1 MVVLL
6 FFLFIFLLIRT
17 QRLSDRIKQLEK
29 AVSTRADTQKQA
41 FPPDYKKEEKPAVSV
56 SPWEAPAPVKTEAKD
71 EPTPEKKA
79 PAAETK
85 QNAVFTFLGQ
95 NLNVWLA
102 AGAGLL
108 GVFFF
113 VKYSIDNGLLS
124 PAVRLFLSTV
134 FGIAAIAG
142 GEILFKR
149 EKIANNERIAQVLT
163 GVGLAALYF
172 TSYAL
177 SRVYDLTTVF
187 VSFALMCVVT
197 ALSVYLCFRHRKTP
211 LAVLT
216 VIGGFL
222 TPALVRE
229 ATGDIYFFTGYCI
242 LCSVMFMIIAK
253 KLKSPLL
260 AIFDLTLLF
269 LWTFLQMGYT
279 YTPFDSVLFFC
290 VGGTVFFAANF
301 LFTGEDKKS
310 LLLQK
315 LAGSAVLLMMLT
327 LLVRAH
333 YGVLE
338 WGLTGLVCLFLLIR
352 TVKAPEKNLP
362 LFSGI
367 MLVAFLLMS
376 LWTPDSLTQKY
387 CVFGGFT
394 ALALVVPYILLW
406 KVPVFTDYIAALLPV
421 LAAVHYLNF
430 QDQNQIVWLAV
441 IGAGL
446 ALAPLSKTDF
456 SVEAEK
462 NDASKLILSAAVS
475 LAASA
480 FCTGFY
486 DFMPLFFIAEAAVL
500 AAVYKKLPA
509 PRLLSAVY
517 GALAFFL
524 LCEYKLF
531 FISGAEIIIGRYF
544 DNTMFYDEGL
554 LQRDFMLFKL
564 FLPLCGIAALYHLTA
579 EKALKNI
586 AVTLF
591 GFLAF
596 NIVYILLIARNE
608 PLVPSFSNKAL
619 ITNLAFVLYL
629 FFRKRQKETPAKF
642 FLVLTVFRFIITDLI
657 LFNPLIWVGQ
667 LTFVELLWGYGFPI
681 ALLCVAVL
689 RQKAPSAFQVN
700 LAAFLFLVLVSFIT
714 TYLLF
719 GTLRLN
725 YIHATQAAIFVYS
738 AVWLITG
745 IAELL
750 LSLKIKLLTK
760 PAFVLIYIVVAKVF
774 LYDVSFLQDLWRV
787 ACLLGLAGSLLGI
800 GHCHAKYFK
809 EEKRAS

>member
-1 MVVLL
+1 MSVLSFLL
-6 FFLFIFLLIRT
+6 FVFLFF
-17 QRLSDRIKQLEK
+17 RLHSLSKRIEKLEK
-29 AVSTRADTQKQA
+29 NAEPSLTVHKKAEKTAMPVAASPWKDFSGA
-41 FPPDYKKEEKPAVSV
+41 KEEDKETAM
-56 SPWEAPAPVKTEAKD
+56 PAPEKR
-71 EPTPEKKA
+71 TPLF
-79 PAAETK
+79 ETT
-85 QNAVFTFLGQ
+85 QTAVFKFLGQ

-113 VKYSIDNGLLS
+113 VKYSIDNSLLS
-124 PAVRLFLSTV
+124 PAVRLFLTV
-134 FGIAAIAG
+134 LTGTAAIVG

-149 EKIANNERIAQVLT
+149 EKIANSERIAQVLT

-187 VSFALMCVVT
+187 VSFFLMCVVT
-197 ALSVYLCFRHRKTP
+197 GLAVFLCFRHRKTP

-229 ATGDIYFFTGYCI
+229 ATGDIYFFTGYSI
-242 LCSVMFMIIAK
+242 LCSVMFLIIAK
-253 KLKSPLL
+253 KLGSPLL

-269 LWTFLQMGYT
+269 LWTFLEMGYT
-279 YTPFDSVLFFC
+279 YEPFDSVLFFC

-301 LFTGEDKKS
+301 LFTGEDKKT
-310 LLLQK
+310 LFLQK
-315 LAGSAVLLMMLT
+315 MAGGAVLLMMLA

-333 YGVLE
+333 YGILE

-352 TVKAPEKNLP
+352 AVKAPEKNLP
-362 LFSGI
+362 LFAGI

-376 LWTPDSLTQKY
+376 LWAPDSLTQKY
-387 CVFGGFT
+387 CVFGGFA
-394 ALALVVPYILLW
+394 ALALFIPYFLLW
-406 KVPVFTDYIAALLPV
+406 KAPVFTDYIAALLPV
-421 LAAVHYLNF
+421 LAGVHYLNF
-430 QDQNQIVWLAV
+430 QNQHQIVWLAV

-456 SVEAEK
+456 SVEAER
-462 NDASKLILSAAVS
+462 NNASKLILSAAVL

-486 DFMPLFFIAEAAVL
+486 DFMPLFFIAEAAIL
-500 AAVYKKLPA
+500 AAVYARLPV
-509 PRLLSAVY
+509 PRLKSSVY
-517 GALAFFL
+517 GALLFFI
-524 LCEYKLF
+524 LCELKLF
-531 FISGAEIIIGRYF
+531 FVSGAEIVIGQF
-544 DNTMFYDEGL
+544 FGNTLFHTEGL
-554 LQRDFMLFKL
+554 LQQDFLLFRL
-564 FLPLCGIAALYHLTA
+564 FLPICGFAALYHLTT
-579 EKALKNI
+579 EKKLKNI
-586 AVTLF
+586 AVTFF

-596 NIVYILLIARNE
+596 NLVYIVLVAHNKS
-608 PLVPSFSNKAL
+608 LVPSFSDKAL

-629 FFRKRQKETPAKF
+629 YFRKRRMETPAKI
-642 FLVLTVFRFIITDLI
+642 FLALTVFRFILGNLI
-657 LFNPLIWVGQ
+657 LFNPLWEPSWKAN
-667 LTFVELLWGYGFPI
+667 LTFIELLWGYGFPI
-681 ALLCVAVL
+681 MILCVVVL
-689 RQKAPSAFQVN
+689 KEKAPSAFQIN
-700 LAAFLFLVLVSFIT
+700 LTAFLFLVLVSFIT
-714 TYLLF
+714 THLLF
-719 GTLRLN
+719 GTLHLN
-725 YIHATQAAIFVYS
+725 NIKATQAAVFVYS
-738 AVWLITG
+738 VVWLITG

-809 EEKRAS
+809 EEKR

>member
-1 MVVLL
+1 MQMSFLSAI
-6 FFLFIFLLIRT
+6 LFIFLFIRLHS
-17 QRLSDRIKQLEK
+17 LSKRIEKLENPVLPSVILK
-29 AVSTRADTQKQA
+29 KQA
-41 FPPDYKKEEKPAVSV
+41 SSVPIYEENDKKERKSIEKTFFPAG
-56 SPWEAPAPVKTEAKD
+56 
-71 EPTPEKKA
+71 KK
-79 PAAETK
+79 
-85 QNAVFTFLGQ
+85 QYAVFKFLGQ

-113 VKYSIDNGLLS
+113 VKYSADKGLLC
-124 PAVRLFLSTV
+124 PAVRLCLSALT
-134 FGIAAIAG
+134 GLASIIG
-142 GEILFKR
+142 GELLFKR
-149 EKIANNERIAQVLT
+149 EKMANNERIAQVLT
-163 GVGLAALYF
+163 GTGLSALYF

-187 VSFALMCVVT
+187 ISCALMCIVT
-197 ALSVYLCFRHRKTP
+197 VSAVFLCFRHRKTP

-229 ATGDIYFFTGYCI
+229 ATGDIYFFTGYSI
-242 LCSVMFMIIAK
+242 LCSVMFLIIAK
-253 KLKSPLL
+253 KLSSPLL
-260 AIFDLTLLF
+260 AIFNLALLF
-269 LWTFLQMGYT
+269 LWVFWQMEYT
-279 YTPFDSVLFFC
+279 CAPFDSVLFFC
-290 VGGTVFFAANF
+290 VGGTVFFAENL
-301 LFTGEDKKS
+301 LFTGKDEKT

-315 LAGSAVLLMMLT
+315 LAGSAVLLMMLA

-352 TVKAPEKNLP
+352 AVKAPEKNLP
-362 LFSGI
+362 LFAGI

-376 LWTPDSLTQKY
+376 LWTPDSPAQKY
-387 CVFGGFT
+387 GVFGGFS

-406 KVPVFTDYIAALLPV
+406 KVPIFTNYVAALLPV
-421 LAAVHYLNF
+421 SAAVHYLNF
-430 QDQNQIVWLAV
+430 QDKNQIVWLAV
-441 IGAGL
+441 IGTGL
-446 ALAPLSKTDF
+446 ALLPLSRLDF
-456 SVEAEK
+456 TVETEK
-462 NDASKLILSAAVS
+462 NDASKLILSAAVL

-486 DFMPLFFIAEAAVL
+486 DFLPLFFTAEAAIL
-500 AAVYKKLPA
+500 AVVYKKLSV
-509 PRLLSAVY
+509 PRLLSSVY
-517 GALAFFL
+517 GALLFFAL
-524 LCEYKLF
+524 SEYRLF
-531 FISGAEIIIGRYF
+531 FISGAEITVGQ
-544 DNTMFYDEGL
+544 FYSVPLFYEAGML
-554 LQRDFMLFKL
+554 NLEFLLFKL
-564 FLPLCGIAALYHLTA
+564 FLPICGIAALYCVTV

-586 AVTLF
+586 AASIF

-596 NIVYILLIARNE
+596 NLLYLLLVARNE
-608 PLVPSFSNKAL
+608 ELVPTLSNKAL

-629 FFRKRQKETPAKF
+629 YFRKRQMKAPAKI
-642 FLVLTVFRFIITDLI
+642 FLALTVFRFILGNLI
-657 LFNPLIWVGQ
+657 LFNPLWEPSWKAN

-681 ALLCVAVL
+681 MLLCFVVL
-689 RQKAPSAFQVN
+689 KQKAPSAFQVD

-719 GTLRLN
+719 GTLHLN
-725 YIHATQAAIFVYS
+725 DIKATQAAIFVYS

-745 IAELL
+745 VAELS

-809 EEKRAS
+809 EEKR